1 MYTFFIPL
9 MSVSVTSKIF
19 AFDIQHTS
27 LLRKI
32 KMKTITVSLVSVI
45 FMTLIEPSHGLAQC
59 SRKSKFY
66 IFKFWIQGSSQC
78 VQDKIHDLIWFDFLF
93 FSFFTDRICG
103 DICTQYCTCGSS
115 RLPKDKFCCSNTSCS
130 KNENEDGEV
139 NCPTKG
145 TLNPVY
151 RDINTLQIT
160 EL

>member
-1 MYTFFIPL
+1 MDWHNAHERVSSTFLNFEFRGHPKT
-9 MSVSVTSKIF
+9 MWTIF
-19 AFDIQHTS
+19 WTY
-27 LLRKI
+27 LCTNK
-32 KMKTITVSLVSVI
+32 
-45 FMTLIEPSHGLAQC
+45 C
-59 SRKSKFY
+59 SCV
-66 IFKFWIQGSSQC
+66 QC
-78 VQDKIHDLIWFDFLF
+78 VQEKSMIRFDFLF

-103 DICTQYCTCGSS
+103 DICTQFCTCGSS
-115 RLPKDKFCCSNTSCS
+115 RLPKDKFCCSNTSCR